1 MKPGRFLEV
10 RGLKAGVQYQV
21 KFIKNNLS
29 SYVSTLDSGRS
40 GAADE
45 KKYDRDQHLLSDR
58 MNYRYNTTNYEKR

>member
-45 KKYDRDQHLLSDR
+45 KNRIGPTPIER
-58 MNYRYNTTNYEKR
+58 WMNYRY